1 MHCDEVDLFTN
12 SLISNRHNHVI
23 TYLKDSSRRHMVS
36 RVVFG
41 INAFLIESL
50 LGNSGSGSRLRGK
63 SNRLTDPVM
72 PNSRSPIINFRSEK
86 NLKCSPPTMQSA
98 TSLMGHLLLGSS
110 RNFEMTR
117 EKGWQL
123 PLGSSGSKLVRGILS
138 PKHPLVSSLIYLIS
152 SSDQNVY
159 ISLYMCP

>member
-1 MHCDEVDLFTN
+1 MHCDEVDLLTN
-12 SLISNRHNHVI
+12 SLISNRHNNVI

-63 SNRLTDPVM
+63 NNRLTATPSCRTREVPLLTFD
-72 PNSRSPIINFRSEK
+72 
-86 NLKCSPPTMQSA
+86 LKKISNALPSPPTMQSA
-98 TSLMGHLLLGSS
+98 TSIMGHLLLGSS

-123 PLGSSGSKLVRGILS
+123 PRWDHQEV
-138 PKHPLVSSLIYLIS
+138 
-152 SSDQNVY
+152 
-159 ISLYMCP
+159 SLYPGFVMGDACGCGS